1 MLNKNLL
8 IGLGLG
14 YLVARAAKRNPDEPR
29 HGQRW
34 HDYESDLER
43 LGGKVH
49 NDPFYLSS
57 DEEEREK
64 IRRARRRG
72 MLRKKIDAKRKFDI
86 RLEETDVDAD
96 DIYFDD

>member
-8 IGLGLG
+8 LGLGLG
-14 YLVARAAKRNPDEPR
+14 YLVARAAKRNPEEPR
-29 HGQRW
+29 HGRRRRGPRVSN
-34 HDYESDLER
+34 YESDLER

-57 DEEEREK
+57 DEEQREK

-72 MLRKKIDAKRKFDI
+72 MLRKKIDI
-86 RLEETDVDAD
+86 RPIEVDAD
-96 DIYFDD
+96 DIDE